1 MSRLDYVTIGIVVVC
16 IAALGFLLY
25 RTTNLFGGDAET
37 TQPEAVVT
45 DTTAIDPYAYDDYS
59 DTTSIL
65 PGTDED
71 ADDDQVVP
79 YEEETADNQASKTTT
94 TKPATTPRTSETTSE
109 PRPVAASESERSG
122 DYLVLAGSYKVR
134 ENAETEVQRLK
145 KLGYENAEVS
155 PFNKGAFAVVLVDR
169 FASVNDAQ
177 ALVKELKT
185 KGVDSYV
192 QEKRVE

>member
-25 RTTNLFGGDAET
+25 RTTNLFGGDAGTTVPET
-37 TQPEAVVT
+37 TLT
-45 DTTAIDPYAYDDYS
+45 DTTEIDPYAYDDYS

-71 ADDDQVVP
+71 ADDNEVAPFD
-79 YEEETADNQASKTTT
+79 EEAANTQPAKKTTPTRT
-94 TKPATTPRTSETTSE
+94 TETNTE
-109 PRPVAASESERSG
+109 PRPVAASERSG

-134 ENAETEVQRLK
+134 ENADTEVQRLQ

-155 PFNKGAFAVVLVDR
+155 PFNRGAYAVVLVDR
-169 FASVNDAQ
+169 FTSANDAQ
-177 ALVKELKT
+177 ALVKELKG

-192 QEKRVE
+192 QEKRDE

>member
-25 RTTNLFGGDAET
+25 RTTNLFGGDSGT
-37 TQPEAVVT
+37 TQEAVVT

-71 ADDDQVVP
+71 ADDNEVAP
-79 YEEETADNQASKTTT
+79 YDEEAAEKQTV
-94 TKPATTPRTSETTSE
+94 TPTSPTSPQRTIEKNNE
-109 PRPVAASESERSG
+109 PRPVAASERSG

-134 ENAETEVQRLK
+134 ENADSEVQRLR
-145 KLGYENAEVS
+145 KLGFENAEVS
-155 PFNKGAFAVVLVDR
+155 PFNKGAYAVVLVDR
-169 FASVNDAQ
+169 FTDLSDAQ
-177 ALVKELKT
+177 AMVKTLKG

-192 QEKRVE
+192 QEKREE

>member
-37 TQPEAVVT
+37 TVPEASVT
-45 DTTAIDPYAYDDYS
+45 DTTAIDPYAYDDYA

-71 ADDDQVVP
+71 ADDSEVAP
-79 YEEETADNQASKTTT
+79 FEEEPANQ
-94 TKPATTPRTSETTSE
+94 PTTPPANTPKRRNEVNTTE
-109 PRPVAASESERSG
+109 PRPVAASERSG

-134 ENAETEVQRLK
+134 ENADTEVERLQ

-155 PFNKGAFAVVLVDR
+155 PFNKGAYAVVLVDR
-169 FASVNDAQ
+169 FTSANDAQ
-177 ALVKELKT
+177 ALVKELKA

-192 QEKRVE
+192 QEKREE